1 MAEPP
6 GGTVE
11 SVRLGFTTMNTP
23 EDIRPDVLARA
34 LEARGYD
41 SLWIGEH
48 SHIPASRRTPHPA
61 GGELPAPYLRMMNP
75 FISLALAAGATNE
88 LLLGTGVVLALEH
101 DLFDLAKT
109 VATLDVLSGGRLQV
123 GVGVGWNQEELANHR
138 PIPWRRRYRALAECV
153 AALRTLWTDD
163 DAEFHGE
170 LFDFDPVWSFPKPLQ
185 RPHPP
190 IWCGM
195 GGRLGSTHTVAWA
208 DGWMPM
214 DIALGDVPRK
224 IAQLRAAAETAGRGD
239 LPISIV
245 TYGEPTLAA
254 LEQYRELGV
263 VRTVI
268 GAARDGWEDPAT
280 AMPFIDR
287 YAELVDRLA

>member
-1 MAEPP
+1 
-6 GGTVE
+6 
-11 SVRLGFTTMNTP
+11 MNTP
-23 EDIRPDVLARA
+23 EDVRPDVLARA

-48 SHIPASRRTPHPA
+48 SHIPASRRTPYPA
-61 GGELPAPYLRMMNP
+61 GGKLPAPYLRMMNP
-75 FISLALAAGATNE
+75 FISLALAADATTE
-88 LLLGTGVVLALEH
+88 LLIGTGVVLALEH

-109 VATLDVLSGGRLQV
+109 VATLDVLSGGRVLV

-138 PIPWRRRYRALAECV
+138 PVPWSRRYGALAECV
-153 AALRTLWTDD
+153 GALRALWTDD

-170 LFDFDPVWSFPKPLQ
+170 HFDFDPVWSFPKPLQ

-190 IWCGM
+190 ILCGM
-195 GGRLGSTHTVAWA
+195 GGRLGTTHTVAWA

-214 DIALGDVPRK
+214 DIALGDVPRR
-224 IAQLRAAAETAGRGD
+224 IAKVRAVAAEAGRD
-239 LPISIV
+239 DIPISIV
-245 TYGEPTLAA
+245 TYGEPTIEV
-254 LEQYRELGV
+254 LEQYRDLGV
-263 VRTVI
+263 VRAVI

-287 YAELVDRLA
+287 YAALVERLA